1 MEKNSAEKN
10 MSISLV
16 LENIYFQGGKTDIT
30 DKKQP
35 SSTDKKKHPLKLLLI
50 ILPCK

>member
-16 LENIYFQGGKTDIT
+16 LENIYFQSGKIDIT
-30 DKKQP
+30 DKRQP
-35 SSTDKKKHPLKLLLI
+35 PFEITVNNFI
-50 ILPCK
+50 M